1 MSTSVDQS
9 FSKAYEQE
17 VKAAYQ
23 RMGSKIRQRVRSK
36 SNVKG
41 SSTTFQTVGKGT
53 PTTKV
58 RHGQITPMNVSHT
71 PVECTLTDYY
81 AGDWVDKLDEAK
93 VNHDERRVLVEAGAA
108 ALGRKT
114 DELIVTALDGT
125 SNVVPHGSAAFTL
138 AKIMTAMEALGDN
151 DVFEDGRMTA
161 IVPWREWTAL
171 LQIEQFASSDFA
183 GDSYPMLKG
192 SESRLFL
199 GTVWMPHS
207 GLEPLVSGNVSKSY
221 WFGRDAIGHAS
232 GVDITSDITWHGD
245 RAAWFVNNMMSQ
257 GAVLIDG
264 NGVVE
269 IQVDRTA

>member
-1 MSTSVDQS
+1 
-9 FSKAYEQE
+9 
-17 VKAAYQ
+17 
-23 RMGSKIRQRVRSK
+23 MGSKIRQRVRSK
-36 SNVKG
+36 SSIRG

-114 DELIVTALDGT
+114 DELIIDALDQT
-125 SNVVPHGSAAFTL
+125 ANEVPHGNANFSL
-138 AKIMTAMEALGDN
+138 SKIMTAMETLGDN

-161 IVPWREWTAL
+161 IVPWKEWTEL
-171 LQIEQFASSDFA
+171 LQIDQFASSDFA

-207 GLEPLVSGNVSKSY
+207 GLERLVSANISKSY
-221 WFGRDAIGHAS
+221 WFGHDAVGHGS

-264 NGVVE
+264 SGVVE

>member
-9 FSKAYEQE
+9 FSKTYEQE

-23 RMGSKIRQRVRSK
+23 RMGSKLRQRVRSK

-71 PVECTLTDYY
+71 PVECTLADYY

-114 DELIVTALDGT
+114 DELIITALAGT
-125 SNVVPHGSAAFTL
+125 SNTVAHGNAAFTL
-138 AKIMTAMEALGDN
+138 SKVLEAMETLGDN

-161 IVPWREWTAL
+161 VVPWREWTAL

-192 SESRLFL
+192 IEARLFL
-199 GTVWMPHS
+199 GTIWMPHS
-207 GLEPLVSGNVSKSY
+207 GLESLVSGNISKSY
-221 WFGRDAIGHAS
+221 WFGHDAIGHAS
-232 GVDITSDITWHGD
+232 GVDISSDITWHGD

-269 IQVDRTA
+269 IEVDRTA

>member
-9 FSKAYEQE
+9 FSKAYETE

-23 RMGSKIRQRVRSK
+23 RMGSKLRKQVRSK

-41 SSTTFQTVGKGT
+41 SSTTFQTIGKGT

-71 PVECTLTDYY
+71 PVECSLTDYY
-81 AGDWVDKLDEAK
+81 AGDWVDKLDETK
-93 VNHDERRVLVEAGAA
+93 TNHDERRVLVEAGAA

-114 DELIVTALDGT
+114 DELIIDALDGT
-125 SNVVPHGSAAFTL
+125 ANEVPHGSAAFTL
-138 AKIMTAMEALGDN
+138 SKIMTAMTVLGDN
-151 DVFEDGRMTA
+151 DVFEDRRMTA
-161 IVPWREWTAL
+161 IVPWTEWTAL
-171 LQIEQFASSDFA
+171 LQIEQFASSDYA
-183 GDSYPMLKG
+183 GENYPVLKG
-192 SESRLFL
+192 SESRMFL
-199 GTVWMPHS
+199 GTVWMPHT
-207 GLEPLVSGNVSKSY
+207 GLEKLVSGNVSKSY
-221 WFGRDAIGHAS
+221 WFNRDAVGHAS
-232 GVDITSDITWHGD
+232 GADITSDVTWHGD

-257 GAVLIDG
+257 GASLIDG